1 MQTRANRRQ
10 VIARSIAIAG
20 AATALLPP
28 VDTDAAVPAP
38 RTDGQVLA
46 GTLEVEKLVV
56 LAYRQVLASGALGA
70 GIQGTAAQLL
80 QHEDEHVAALA
91 AALRR
96 LGAAP
101 SVGPTNVAS
110 ADKALAAHQ
119 VSTSLTNLRTERD
132 CLQLLIDVEAV
143 AEGAYFIAISKLRD
157 SSSLRL
163 SAEIMACEAQH
174 WTALSE
180 LLHPGDLASAVPSPF
195 VEGYP

>member
-1 MQTRANRRQ
+1 MQTEATRRQ
-10 VIARSIAIAG
+10 LIARWIPAAG
-20 AATALLPP
+20 VAAALLPTG
-28 VDTDAAVPAP
+28 DADAAVAP
-38 RTDGQVLA
+38 QTDGQVLA
-46 GTLEVEKLVV
+46 RALVVEKLMV
-56 LAYRQVLASGALGA
+56 LAYRQVLASGTLTA
-70 GIQGTAAQLL
+70 GVRRTAMQLL
-80 QHEDEHVAALA
+80 GQEEEHVAALA
-91 AALRR
+91 AALAK

-101 SVGPTNVAS
+101 PVGPTNVGS
-110 ADKALAAHQ
+110 ADKALAAHK
-119 VSTSLTNLRTERD
+119 VSVSLTNLRTERD

-157 SSSLRL
+157 ASSLRL